1 MLIKKLRWKT
11 LNFFLMVLAFS
22 LGAASLLRAT
32 TVEVENDDDDILAA
46 PTPMNG
52 SSNPQAVPP
61 RNKTAD
67 TDLDLEDQSEKAAP
81 ASISAPPPT
90 PTLAAKKV
98 PMETPTPT
106 IVPNRSQENNEAQ
119 ANSLPFSGKRVRISD
134 KVGFYYFVS
143 AGFLS
148 SDPARIPSIGTVIG
162 SGDYNQNF
170 STPKRTYLQLESDHT
185 KVKPD
190 DLLVIFRTVTPIQE
204 PHSGDLGFQ
213 VENLAIVKIIEIQKE
228 RVLVE
233 VKESFRPF
241 QEGDRVEVYENEIR
255 RWKQAQLK
263 KALPSRSIKCFV
275 VGGEA
280 NRQNYEQADFI
291 YLSAGSKKGVVEG
304 QNFDLR
310 EITDTG
316 AMEESLHTL
325 RGVAQVIFSGPD
337 SSTAQ
342 IISNHE
348 SIQKSFEAVYQP

>member
-1 MLIKKLRWKT
+1 MLIKKVRWKT
-11 LNFFLMVLAFS
+11 LMFFSVVLVMS
-22 LGAASLLRAT
+22 LGASSFLWAT
-32 TVEVENDDDDILAA
+32 TVEVENDDDDISAA
-46 PTPMNG
+46 PTPMAG
-52 SSNPQAVPP
+52 ASNPQVAPQ
-61 RNKTAD
+61 KDKASD
-67 TDLDLEDQSEKAAP
+67 TDLDLEDQSEKAVP
-81 ASISAPPPT
+81 ASMPPPST
-90 PTLAAKKV
+90 PTLVPKKTLV
-98 PMETPTPT
+98 ATPTPT
-106 IVPNRSQENNEAQ
+106 IVSSKSQENDEVPAY
-119 ANSLPFSGKRVRISD
+119 SFVPSRKRVRISD

-148 SDPARIPSIGTVIG
+148 SDPGRIPSIGTVIG

-170 STPKRTYLQLESDHT
+170 TTPKRTYLQLKSDYT
-185 KVKPD
+185 KVMPE
-190 DLLVIFRTVTPIQE
+190 DLLVIFRTVLPIQE

-213 VENLAIVKIIEIQKE
+213 VENLAIVKVIEIQKE

-255 RWKQAQLK
+255 RWKQAQVK
-263 KALPSRSIKCFV
+263 KSLPSQPLKCFV